1 MSSPLSRVVC
11 TLPTRYTFHVSRRR
25 RHRKPVQKLDLFAKA
40 KWLVANGMP
49 PSYVASKLGISR
61 PTERYWRSLM
71 DHDGALKDLR
81 RRVLQLPA
89 RYRDQIAT
97 AIQDARRAA

>member
-1 MSSPLSRVVC
+1 M
-11 TLPTRYTFHVSRRR
+11 SRRR
-25 RHRKPVQKLDLFAKA
+25 RHREPVQKLDLFRKA

-49 PSYVASKLGISR
+49 PSYVVARLGISF

-71 DHDGALKDLR
+71 DHDGTVKELQR
-81 RRVLQLPA
+81 RILQLPE

>member
-1 MSSPLSRVVC
+1 
-11 TLPTRYTFHVSRRR
+11 VSRRR
-25 RHRKPVQKLDLFAKA
+25 RRNPVVKLDLFRKA

-49 PSYVASKLGISR
+49 SSYIASKLGISR
-61 PTERYWRSLM
+61 TTELRWRQLM
-71 DHDGALKDLR
+71 DHDDAVQGLR
-81 RRVLQLPA
+81 RRVMQLPE

>member
-1 MSSPLSRVVC
+1 M
-11 TLPTRYTFHVSRRR
+11 
-25 RHRKPVQKLDLFAKA
+25 KLDLFSKA

-49 PSYVASKLGISR
+49 PTYIAAKLGISR
-61 PTERYWRSLM
+61 TTELYWRQLM
-71 DHDGALKDLR
+71 NHDGAVQELR
-81 RRVLQLPA
+81 RRVLRLPE

>member
-1 MSSPLSRVVC
+1 MG
-11 TLPTRYTFHVSRRR
+11 RRR
-25 RHRKPVQKLDLFAKA
+25 RRKPVVKVDLFRKA

-49 PSYVASKLGISR
+49 PTYVADKLGISR
-61 PTERYWRSLM
+61 TTEQYWRRLM
-71 DHDGALKDLR
+71 DHDTTICELR

-89 RYRDQIAT
+89 RAREQIAT

>member
-1 MSSPLSRVVC
+1 VG
-11 TLPTRYTFHVSRRR
+11 RRR
-25 RHRKPVQKLDLFAKA
+25 RRRPVVKIDLFRRA

-49 PSYVASKLGISR
+49 PTYVATRLRISR
-61 PTERYWRSLM
+61 TTELRWRGLM
-71 DHDGALKDLR
+71 DHDGSVRELT
-81 RRVLQLPA
+81 RRVLQLPE